1 MSFRSPIRSMTT
13 QLESLRS
20 WLISREGSQIAEFAI
35 SAPILVVLAV
45 GIFDFS
51 GAFTLKEKVM
61 SAAQQ
66 GSELAANQT
75 TRDLSNASPD
85 SVLAARDSVFNYL
98 ANEKVLAKANQ
109 GTCVPT
115 SSVVSHTAPA
125 LVWTYTISGCGNF
138 GADALVI
145 TIDRGLVFTSG
156 TENVATSHVSISY
169 PYHWEFDKVIGLV
182 AAGASYL
189 PTTQITAD
197 AIAQNQS

>member
-1 MSFRSPIRSMTT
+1 MPVRSPIRGIAT
-13 QLESLRS
+13 QLRSLRPRPVS
-20 WLISREGSQIAEFAI
+20 CEGSQIAEFAI
-35 SAPILVVLAV
+35 SAPLLVVLAF

-66 GSELAANQT
+66 GSALAANQT

-98 ANEKVLAKANQ
+98 ANERILAKANQ
-109 GTCVPT
+109 GTCAPT
-115 SSVVSHTAPA
+115 SSAASHTAPA
-125 LVWTYTISGCGNF
+125 LVWTYTFSGCGNF
-138 GADALVI
+138 PSDRLVI
-145 TIDRGLVFTSG
+145 TIDRGFVFTSG
-156 TENVATSHVSISY
+156 TENVASSHVSISY
-169 PYHWEFDKVIGLV
+169 PYHWQFDRVIGLV